1 MTTLSLN
8 ALAELLDTLAREH
21 GVWINETPAC
31 VVASKLDVGCAR
43 TLVTA
48 VEQLQWSYQL
58 VDSANNAFTLARL
71 DDDFAPYR
79 LTLHKV
85 PPKDDGTLYLLSAT
99 GFSDMLERG
108 HPADHWRL
116 ARLQR
121 SFITW
126 GRVYGNWDEPLPFN
140 KAAATRSPRAL
151 VRETAVNRRVP
162 EDVRFW
168 LLDEHSQVDL
178 ADPLQGI
185 WAAKAF
191 DALARSL
198 ANELE
203 ADNGALVFRGPPTL
217 QLDSMQPPST
227 DLQTLGIEGF
237 NQLQTA
243 ARWVYEWSREA
254 ELRHA
259 MLSTEI
265 ARSGRETSNAAT
277 YFATHL
283 ANALEG
289 AKVVYQLHLSD
300 LTLDTLN
307 ALSTLRGNVSDDAAR
322 TTESTQ
328 QALTKVAAALG
339 VGLTVIA
346 TRIGNDISPW
356 LVLLAMAVACVYCLL
371 ELLAGWRLIRIR
383 RSAREAW
390 HPRLYRFLP
399 SADYCKM
406 VIKPA
411 QRSERV
417 YLWATGIGFA
427 LVVMLS
433 LAMVIWSFYGAGEEN
448 FGAQTKSE
456 PGTQQPERGAP
467 RSASWPATWLAI
479 RR

>member
-1 MTTLSLN
+1 LSLN

-21 GVWINETPAC
+21 GVLINEAPAC
-31 VVASKLDVGCAR
+31 LVASALDVDCAR
-43 TLVTA
+43 KLAIA
-48 VEQLQWSYQL
+48 VGQLQWSYQL

-85 PPKDDGTLYLLSAT
+85 LPRNDGALYLLSAT

-108 HPADHWRL
+108 NGADHWRL
-116 ARLQR
+116 ARLKR
-121 SFITW
+121 AFITL
-126 GRVYGNWDEPLPFN
+126 GRAYGNWDETLAFD

-168 LLDEHSQVDL
+168 LLDERSEVDL
-178 ADPLQGI
+178 ADPLHGI

-191 DALARSL
+191 DALARSV

-217 QLDSMQPPST
+217 QLDGTRSPST
-227 DLQTLGIEGF
+227 DLRTLGIEGF

-283 ANALEG
+283 DNALEG

-399 SADYCKM
+399 SADYRKM

-433 LAMVIWSFYGAGEEN
+433 LVMVIWSFYGAAEEN

-456 PGTQQPERGAP
+456 TGTQQPERGTP
-467 RSASWPATWLAI
+467 RTASWPATWLAI
-479 RR
+479 GR

>member
-1 MTTLSLN
+1 MSLN

-21 GVWINETPAC
+21 GVLINEAPGC
-31 VVASKLDVGCAR
+31 LVASELDVDCAR
-43 TLVTA
+43 KLAIA
-48 VEQLQWSYQL
+48 VGQLQWDYQL

-85 PPKDDGTLYLLSAT
+85 LPRDDGALYLLSAT
-99 GFSDMLERG
+99 GFSDMLERANS
-108 HPADHWRL
+108 ADHWRL
-116 ARLQR
+116 ARLER
-121 SFITW
+121 AFTTL
-126 GRVYGNWDEPLPFN
+126 GRAYGNWDEALAFD
-140 KAAATRSPRAL
+140 KAGTTRSPRAL

-168 LLDEHSQVDL
+168 LLDEHSEVDL
-178 ADPLQGI
+178 ADPLQSI
-185 WAAKAF
+185 WAAKAL

-217 QLDSMQPPST
+217 QLDSMHSPAT

-237 NQLQTA
+237 KQLQTA

-283 ANALEG
+283 DNALEG

-346 TRIGNDISPW
+346 TRIGSDISPW

-399 SADYCKM
+399 SADYRKM

-433 LAMVIWSFYGAGEEN
+433 LVMVIWSFYGAAEEN
-448 FGAQTKSE
+448 FGAQTTSE
-456 PGTQQPERGAP
+456 TGTQQPERGTP
-467 RSASWPATWLAI
+467 RTASWPATWLAI
-479 RR
+479 GR